1 LEEFAEEK
9 ISRQSAPHP
18 VELGLELAA
27 LDANLRRKVGVGDL
41 TGVIVVAVAAKGS
54 AAAAGIERGDI
65 IKEVNRRPVKTPD
78 DFYAALRQRARGQS
92 LLLLIKRSGGAVYL
106 LL

>member
-1 LEEFAEEK
+1 
-9 ISRQSAPHP
+9 
-18 VELGLELAA
+18 
-27 LDANLRRKVGVGDL
+27 
-41 TGVIVVAVAAKGS
+41 VIVVDLIAGGP

-78 DFYAALRQRARGQS
+78 DFYAALRHKERGKS